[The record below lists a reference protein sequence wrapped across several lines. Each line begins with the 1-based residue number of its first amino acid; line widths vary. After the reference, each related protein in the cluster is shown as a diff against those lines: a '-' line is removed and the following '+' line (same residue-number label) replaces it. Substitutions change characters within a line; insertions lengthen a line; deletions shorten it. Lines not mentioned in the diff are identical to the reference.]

1 MESSPMPRT
10 IWHCHIAAS
19 LDGKIARPD
28 GGIEDWLVADFPA
41 EDFGFPAFLDSVDAI
56 LMGRG
61 SYDAARRHG
70 DWPYHGKPTI
80 VMTTRKLLDPPRAV
94 QPRSGDIGEVAAEL
108 AHRGHRRVWIYGGG
122 EIIRSTIALGRFD
135 ILEMALIPRIL
146 GEGIP
151 LFPSGTGELALRLV
165 KCEVK
170 AKGALHLVYERA
182 GAGDPREAQG
192 AA

>member
-1 MESSPMPRT
+1 MPRT

-28 GGIEDWLVADFPA
+28 GGVEDWLAADFPA
-41 EDFGFPAFLDSVDAI
+41 EDFGFDAFLGSVDAI

-70 DWPYHGKPTI
+70 DWPYPGRPTI
-80 VMTTRKLLDPPRAV
+80 VMTTRKLQDPPHEV
-94 QPRSGDIGEVAAEL
+94 QARSGDMAAVAAEL
-108 AHRGHRRVWIYGGG
+108 ADRGHRRVWIFGGG
-122 EIIRSTIALGRFD
+122 GIIRSMIALGRLD

-165 KCEVK
+165 KCEAK

-182 GAGDPREAQG
+182 GARDPTGAQG
-192 AA
+192 TI